1 MHGGE
6 ARTRHCERVSRVAIE
21 QVLVDT
27 RLERDCSFAELLK
40 VKVGKWWKTIDTTRG
55 DKTSSKFM
63 TVVDGRRSIDGGKVV
78 AMLSRIS
85 ESALR

>member
-27 RLERDCSFAELLK
+27 RLERDRSFAELLK
-40 VKVGKWWKTIDTTRG
+40 VKVGKWWKTIDATRG

-63 TVVDGRRSIDGGKVV
+63 TVVDGRMADDRSMVEKSS
-78 AMLSRIS
+78 LCSR
-85 ESALR
+85 A